1 MVSGLVRL
9 RIWLGRGFHTTS
21 AAHTPRSCTTLI
33 PCPGKATPSTGPAA
47 VAEAAAASRPIGC
60 ALVVC
65 PPCTAS
71 VKFGSL
77 TITGTLWSPS
87 DRGAWMALV
96 CSRKAEAR
104 RPRRPPMASRGG
116 VRTRADRGRP
126 HHRRGA
132 LRVPAWRRRVALV
145 RAARARGRPALG
157 RSRVSITRAPRVAV
171 PAAEQV
177 GVRAILFPQ
186 PWNPSAPSITEI
198 LASL

>member
-21 AAHTPRSCTTLI
+21 AAHTPRSCSTLTS
-33 PCPGKATPSTGPAA
+33 CPGKATPSTGPAA

-60 ALVVC
+60 ALVVY

-104 RPRRPPMASRGG
+104 RMHEGFATHSAGRTPPVVGEASLTASSA
-116 VRTRADRGRP
+116 VAFWAQKSSSELSP
-126 HHRRGA
+126 
-132 LRVPAWRRRVALV
+132 PAVA
-145 RAARARGRPALG
+145 AEATPNMNSS
-157 RSRVSITRAPRVAV
+157 RSRFLPLLN
-171 PAAEQV
+171 E
-177 GVRAILFPQ
+177 
-186 PWNPSAPSITEI
+186 
-198 LASL
+198 

>member
-21 AAHTPRSCTTLI
+21 AAHTPRSCSTLTS
-33 PCPGKATPSTGPAA
+33 CPGKATPSTGPAA

-60 ALVVC
+60 ALVVY

-77 TITGTLWSPS
+77 ITSGTLWSPS

-104 RPRRPPMASRGG
+104 RMHCYLIRRSALTESAVFLTHERPSHNGNCAVLLLRPLSPLCIVESR
-116 VRTRADRGRP
+116 
-126 HHRRGA
+126 
-132 LRVPAWRRRVALV
+132 
-145 RAARARGRPALG
+145 
-157 RSRVSITRAPRVAV
+157 
-171 PAAEQV
+171 
-177 GVRAILFPQ
+177 
-186 PWNPSAPSITEI
+186 
-198 LASL
+198 